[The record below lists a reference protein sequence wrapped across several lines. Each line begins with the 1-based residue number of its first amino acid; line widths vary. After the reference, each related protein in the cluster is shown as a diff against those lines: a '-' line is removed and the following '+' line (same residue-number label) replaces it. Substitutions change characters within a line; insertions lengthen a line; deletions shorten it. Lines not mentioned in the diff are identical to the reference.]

1 MTKYYQP
8 LDLTVNG
15 YCKKFLKRKF
25 TQWYWAEETRQL
37 ANKVSLEDVQA
48 KLLLRKLKP
57 LQASWIIEFFN
68 ETTTSKGREII
79 DSGWNASGIKDAVK
93 LGREK
98 LPSFDPFEKLDPMM
112 NETEDIARS
121 TVLRMTA
128 IACLLIEKLE
138 VLVQWKTMKI
148 LTKKMTVNGSIN
160 LLNWMG
166 EMVLR
171 CLMTRCKSNRDR
183 EFVLAKFF

>member
-1 MTKYYQP
+1 MDTARSFWSASSP
-8 LDLTVNG
+8 NG
-15 YCKKFLKRKF
+15 IEQRKQGNWLIKFHWKMCRRSFSWGNLNHCKPVGSS
-25 TQWYWAEETRQL
+25 
-37 ANKVSLEDVQA
+37 N
-48 KLLLRKLKP
+48 
-57 LQASWIIEFFN
+57 FFN